1 MQPINY
7 NHLHYFWVI
16 AKEGGVTAAC
26 KKLSL
31 TQPTLSAQL
40 KQFENGIGQLLFE
53 RKSRKL
59 ILNDVGKTVF
69 DYADTIFKTG
79 QALVNTLGDH
89 SVKNNI
95 TVNIG
100 VQATLPKKNVHHIL
114 RVALSHSKVI
124 TNITTGDLSSLFTL
138 LTNHQLDMVVSSK
151 KPSSDIKGLETRV
164 IERTPVVFVGASE
177 FKNLRRAFP
186 QSLNGQKMYLPS
198 PQSDFRTELETFFK
212 KNNIQP
218 QMKGEIQDTELLRV
232 IAAGGD
238 GIVAIVRSAVSDLI
252 KAKELYVL
260 GEILDVYKEIYLI
273 TAERKTAH
281 PIVAEIIKRHEG

>member
-40 KQFENGIGQLLFE
+40 KQFESDIGSPVFE

-79 QALVNTLGDH
+79 QALLNTLSDSH
-89 SVKNNI
+89 VKDSLV
-95 TVNIG
+95 VNIG
-100 VQATLPKKNVHHIL
+100 VQAILPKKNVHHLL
-114 RVALSHSKVI
+114 RESLSHSKVV
-124 TNITTGDLSSLFTL
+124 TNITTGDLPSLLTL
-138 LTNHQLDMVVSSK
+138 LTNHQLDMIVSGK
-151 KPSSDIKGLETRV
+151 KPPLDAKGLETHR
-164 IERTPVVFVGASE
+164 IEKTPIVFVGAPE
-177 FKNLRRAFP
+177 FKNLRRGFP

-198 PQSDFRTELETFFK
+198 SQSDFRAELETFFK
-212 KNNIQP
+212 KNNLQP
-218 QMKGEIQDTELLRV
+218 QIKGEIQDTELLRV
-232 IAAGGD
+232 IAASGD
-238 GIVAIVRSAVSDLI
+238 GIVAIVRSAISDLI

-260 GEILDVYKEIYLI
+260 GENLEIYKEIYLI

-281 PIVAEIIKRHEG
+281 PIVAEIIKKHEG